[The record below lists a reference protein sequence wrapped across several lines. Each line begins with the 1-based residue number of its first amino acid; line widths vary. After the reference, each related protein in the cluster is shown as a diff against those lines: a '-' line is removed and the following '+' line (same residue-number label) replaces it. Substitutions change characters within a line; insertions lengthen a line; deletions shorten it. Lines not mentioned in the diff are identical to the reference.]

1 MSEPTRRPRRALV
14 IALPLVAVL
23 LAAGTAVFLK
33 FVLPVFREGNAT
45 ISTPE
50 TVAGLTRTTKSTLQA
65 TADQLN
71 GQLRASMDNVT
82 SSVAAF
88 YEDPADPIKIVM
100 LYGVTGPITSPERS
114 LDATLDQLTGG
125 GGIYVTMHP
134 VDPGPLGGVAKC
146 GAGDSSSGPL
156 SVCGWSDHGSIAVVI
171 FYNRDVES
179 STALFGRIRGEVL
192 TRA

>member
-1 MSEPTRRPRRALV
+1 MSEQVRRPRRALW

-33 FVLPVFREGNAT
+33 FVLPVIEEGDAT
-45 ISTPE
+45 ITTPD
-50 TVAGLTRTTKSTLQA
+50 TVAGLARTTRPTLQS

-71 GQLRASMDNVT
+71 GQLRASMDDVT

-88 YEDPADPIKIVM
+88 YDDPADPSKIVL
-100 LYGVTGPITSPERS
+100 LYGVTGPVTSPERS
-114 LDATLDQLTGG
+114 LNATLDQLTGG
-125 GGIYVTMHP
+125 GGIYVQMHP

-146 GAGDSSSGPL
+146 GAGDSSGGPL

-179 STALFGRIRGEVL
+179 STALFGRIRSEVL
-192 TRA
+192 SR